1 MCTSVTPVL
10 LQVKEPEKYGF
21 DPKHLLGQLSDIYL
35 HMNCDEFARAVA
47 ADEVC
52 AVNDCYCVDLGVL
65 LVLIETNKR
74 VEWDSVERGGHGK
87 LDLKRFVMFDTSAQS
102 VLSNRGCTCYE

>member
-1 MCTSVTPVL
+1 MLVDQCAHLTGPLLL

-52 AVNDCYCVDLGVL
+52 LNVCYCAGHREYCYLSLEQVIGERERMVGNVRFGRYVCISASPL
-65 LVLIETNKR
+65 L
-74 VEWDSVERGGHGK
+74 
-87 LDLKRFVMFDTSAQS
+87 
-102 VLSNRGCTCYE
+102 C

>member
-1 MCTSVTPVL
+1 MVVCNVVLVDQCAHFTGPLLL

-47 ADEVC
+47 ADEVGC
-52 AVNDCYCVDLGVL
+52 AQSVCYCVD
-65 LVLIETNKR
+65 
-74 VEWDSVERGGHGK
+74 VENVVACAWSK
-87 LDLKRFVMFDTSAQS
+87 L
-102 VLSNRGCTCYE
+102 